1 MVDSKSVKGK
11 GKARDEEKPVV
22 EVASKFFGRGKEVE
36 NVCVEEEEDDDE
48 FSDDEAYSDEEDRR
62 SDEEDLDAKA
72 EDRKSV
78 V

>member
-48 FSDDEAYSDEEDRR
+48 FSDDEAY
-62 SDEEDLDAKA
+62 
-72 EDRKSV
+72 
-78 V
+78 